1 MASPISGTSS
11 GSSSLQN
18 CDHNNLQSEMRKR
31 KRMLS
36 NRESARRSRMRKQK
50 LLDDLTAQANHL
62 RAENNQMLTNI
73 NVVTHLYLNMES
85 ENSIL
90 RAQMSELNHRL
101 HALNEITS
109 CLSSNQGLP
118 AATGFVEDDGGDFDD
133 FLNPWSLIH
142 ANQPIMASAD
152 AFLY

>member
-11 GSSSLQN
+11 GSNS
-18 CDHNNLQSEMRKR
+18 DPNNKLQSEMRKR

-62 RAENNQMLTNI
+62 RAENNHMLSNI

-90 RAQMSELNHRL
+90 RAQMAELNHRL

-109 CLSSNQGLP
+109 CLSSSQGLLP
-118 AATGFVEDDGGDFDD
+118 AAAGFVEDDEGDFDD
-133 FLNPWSLIH
+133 LLNPWSLIH
-142 ANQPIMASAD
+142 VNHPIMASAD

>member
-1 MASPISGTSS
+1 
-11 GSSSLQN
+11 
-18 CDHNNLQSEMRKR
+18 
-31 KRMLS
+31 
-36 NRESARRSRMRKQK
+36 MRKQK

-62 RAENNQMLTNI
+62 RAENNHMLSNI

-90 RAQMSELNHRL
+90 RAQMAELNHRL

-109 CLSSNQGLP
+109 CLSSSQGLLP
-118 AATGFVEDDGGDFDD
+118 AAAGFVEDDGGDFDD
-133 FLNPWSLIH
+133 LLNPWSLIH
-142 ANQPIMASAD
+142 VNHPIMASAD

>member
-1 MASPISGTSS
+1 
-11 GSSSLQN
+11 
-18 CDHNNLQSEMRKR
+18 
-31 KRMLS
+31 
-36 NRESARRSRMRKQK
+36 MRKQK

-62 RAENNQMLTNI
+62 RAENNHMLSNI

-101 HALNEITS
+101 HALNEITG
-109 CLSSNQGLP
+109 CLSSSQGLLP
-118 AATGFVEDDGGDFDD
+118 AGAGFVEEDGGDFDD
-133 FLNPWSLIH
+133 LLNPWSLIH
-142 ANQPIMASAD
+142 VNHPIMASAD